1 MHDESHVPLDLH
13 FIDEHTWVLLED
25 DMGTVGLSDYGQT
38 ELSEIVYID
47 LPEVG
52 FEVSQGSPFGTIE
65 AMKTVAEL
73 ISPMS
78 GEVIEVNESLEDD
91 PRIVNNDPYGEGWMI
106 KIRIHDSE
114 EIENIFDPQ
123 EYLMYISGEDI

>member
-1 MHDESHVPLDLH
+1 MSEESHVPMDLSY
-13 FIDEHTWVLLED
+13 IDEHTWVLVEND
-25 DMGTVGLSDYGQT
+25 IGTIGLSDYGQS
-38 ELSEIVYID
+38 ELSEIVFIE

-78 GEVIEVNESLEDD
+78 GEVIEKNENLE
-91 PRIVNNDPYGEGWMI
+91 NNPMLINTDPYGEGWMI
-106 KIRIHDSE
+106 KIKIHDSN
-114 EIENIFDPQ
+114 EIDNIFKPK
-123 EYLMYISGEDI
+123 EYLMYVFGEDS